1 MARRARSGYARRME
15 SPLTP
20 EENLLLETVAETV
33 PADWTRKA
41 CESMGLL
48 PFEAAPKIAAFVASR
63 AVVWLSWRT
72 WFELAE
78 CQSRVVALQ
87 NIRARLERIGS
98 LHEDELLRVLG
109 EAPVPAAV
117 PPRFWN
123 VSQKDEPSG
132 EPPPGNHLLN
142 LSTALRD
149 VACAGRNLSDIIKQ
163 EREETQYRLRL
174 LDRLDREMKL
184 LADESKTERIRRV
197 GSMALQEG
205 RFPEAV
211 RLLSMLP
218 SDGGKAPTKDKML
231 ELVEKMRAKLTPRA

>member
-1 MARRARSGYARRME
+1 ME

-20 EENLLLETVAETV
+20 EESLLLETVAETV

-41 CESMGLL
+41 CESMNLL
-48 PFEAAPKIAAFVASR
+48 PFEAAPKIAAFVSSR

-72 WFELAE
+72 WYELAE

-87 NIRARLERIGS
+87 NIRARLERIGL
-98 LHEDELLRVLG
+98 LHEEELIDVLKAPAVPVAEPARFLRV
-109 EAPVPAAV
+109 E
-117 PPRFWN
+117 R
-123 VSQKDEPSG
+123 KDEMPN
-132 EPPPGNHLLN
+132 EEKPPQGNHLLT
-142 LSTALRD
+142 LGTALRD
-149 VACAGRNLSDIIKQ
+149 VGGAGRNLADIIKQ

-174 LDRLDREMKL
+174 LDRLDREMKMV
-184 LADESKTERIRRV
+184 AEESKTERIRRV

-211 RLLSMLP
+211 RLLSMLE

-231 ELVEKMRAKLTPRA
+231 ALVDKMRLKLSPGA

>member
-1 MARRARSGYARRME
+1 MARRARSGYARHME

-20 EENLLLETVAETV
+20 EESLLLETVAETV

-87 NIRARLERIGS
+87 NVRARLERIGS
-98 LHEDELLRVLG
+98 LHEDELLRVIG

-123 VSQKDEPSG
+123 VSQKDEPGG
-132 EPPPGNHLLN
+132 EPPIGNHLLN
-142 LSTALRD
+142 LGTALRD
-149 VACAGRNLSDIIKQ
+149 VAGAGRNLSDIIKQ

-174 LDRLDREMKL
+174 LDRLDREMKMV
-184 LADESKTERIRRV
+184 AEESKTERIRRV

-231 ELVEKMRAKLTPRA
+231 ELVEKMRAKLAPGA

>member
-1 MARRARSGYARRME
+1 ME

-63 AVVWLSWRT
+63 AAVWLSWRT

-87 NIRARLERIGS
+87 NVRARLERIGL
-98 LHEDELLRVLG
+98 LHEDELLRVLD
-109 EAPVPAAV
+109 APPVPVAEPA
-117 PPRFWN
+117 RFLR
-123 VSQKDEPSG
+123 VTHKDEPG
-132 EPPPGNHLLN
+132 TEEEKPPPGNHLLN
-142 LSTALRD
+142 LGTALRD
-149 VACAGRNLSDIIKQ
+149 VGGAGRNLADIIKQ

-174 LDRLDREMKL
+174 LDRLDREMKMV
-184 LADESKTERIRRV
+184 AEESKTERIRRV

-231 ELVEKMRAKLTPRA
+231 ELVEKMRAKLTPGA

>member
-1 MARRARSGYARRME
+1 ME

-20 EENLLLETVAETV
+20 EESLLLETVAETV

-78 CQSRVVALQ
+78 CQARVVALQ
-87 NIRARLERIGS
+87 NVRARLERIGL

-109 EAPVPAAV
+109 EAPVPVTV

-123 VSQKDEPSG
+123 VSQKEEPSG

-142 LSTALRD
+142 LGTALRD
-149 VACAGRNLSDIIKQ
+149 VAGAGRNLSDIIKQ

-174 LDRLDREMKL
+174 LDRLDREMKMV
-184 LADESKTERIRRV
+184 AEESKTERIRRV

-231 ELVEKMRAKLTPRA
+231 ELVEKMRAKLTPGA

>member
-1 MARRARSGYARRME
+1 ME

-78 CQSRVVALQ
+78 CQSRILALQ

-109 EAPVPAAV
+109 EAPVPVAV

-123 VSQKDEPSG
+123 VTQKDEPNPD
-132 EPPPGNHLLN
+132 EKPPPGNHLLS
-142 LSTALRD
+142 LGTALRD
-149 VACAGRNLSDIIKQ
+149 VGGAGRNLADIIKQ

-174 LDRLDREMKL
+174 LDRLDREMKMV
-184 LADESKTERIRRV
+184 AEESKTERIRRV

-231 ELVEKMRAKLTPRA
+231 ELVEKMRAKLTPGA